1 MTFLQ
6 YLIPQHLLSKLMF
19 RFARIKIV
27 WIKNSFTRWFI
38 KKYQVNLEEAEST
51 NIDDYLSFNE
61 FFTRDLKPNSRPI
74 SRSSLV
80 ISPVDG
86 IVSHSGYIKDSQII
100 QAKGH
105 YFEVSQLLAGESASK
120 FDNGQFSTI
129 YLSPKDYHRV
139 HMPFD
144 AKLVSMRYIPGNLF
158 SVNQRTVNKVKGI
171 FARNERLVCRF
182 ETSFGEA
189 IFVLVGAI
197 FVGSMQTSWQGQI
210 TPPYGKYVKTY
221 DYTDKEL
228 ELNKG
233 DEMARFNMGSTVIM
247 LLPEGAP
254 ELVMHSGQVLRMG
267 QSVV

>member
-19 RFARIKIV
+19 RFARIEVV
-27 WIKNSFTRWFI
+27 WIKNSLTRWFI
-38 KKYQVNLEEAEST
+38 KKYQVNLDEAESA
-51 NIDDYLSFNE
+51 NVEDYVSFNE
-61 FFTRDLKPNSRPI
+61 FFSRRLKPKSRPI
-74 SRSSLV
+74 SSAIV
-80 ISPVDG
+80 VAPVDG
-86 IVSHSGYIKDSQII
+86 IVSQSGYIKNSQII

-105 YFEVSQLLAGESASK
+105 HFDVSQLLAGESLPK
-120 FDNGQFSTI
+120 LENGQFSTI

-139 HMPFD
+139 HMSFD
-144 AKLVSMRYIPGNLF
+144 AKLVSMRYVPGSLF
-158 SVNQRTVNKVKGI
+158 SVNQNTVNKVNGI

-182 ETSFGEA
+182 KTSFGEVV
-189 IFVLVGAI
+189 FVLVGAI

-210 TPPYGKYVKTY
+210 TPPYGKLVKLY
-221 DYTDKEL
+221 DYSDKEF

-233 DEMARFNMGSTVIM
+233 DELGRFNMGSTVII

-254 ELVMHSGQVLRMG
+254 ELKLHSGQVLRMG